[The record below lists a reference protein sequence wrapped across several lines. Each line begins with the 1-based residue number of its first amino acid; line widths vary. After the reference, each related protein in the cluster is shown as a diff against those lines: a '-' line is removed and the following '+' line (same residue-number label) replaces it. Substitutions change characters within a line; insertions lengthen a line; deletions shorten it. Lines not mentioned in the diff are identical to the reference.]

1 MTRHPNAIGCGLR
14 YGKPWVMRAMRSAG
28 ASNTQCKATKMRWR
42 MHTIGKRNTLMGIP
56 CKRMHAFIV
65 KHLWNLR
72 MAARKMHTS
81 GKRRLHMRICIASPL
96 D

>member
-14 YGKPWVMRAMRSAG
+14 YGKPCVMRAMRG
-28 ASNTQCKATKMRWR
+28 GGTSNTQGKATKMRRR
-42 MHTIGKRNTLMGIP
+42 MHAIGKRHTLMEIP
-56 CKRMHAFIV
+56 CKRMHALIV
-65 KHLWNLR
+65 EDLWNPR

-81 GKRRLHMRICIASPL
+81 GKRRLHMRSSIASPL